1 MQMVFHCYLVA
12 WYEGLPKAAP
22 PLCWRDL
29 IFSAKRYTGSL
40 LLIHLAGGWFALRRA
55 GQSADL
61 WVESPALLGRQSVWA
76 NDRAQKTEAVELWL
90 ADIAAGFCKLSYSQ
104 TWLTKGG
111 RVAKTGMNLLILL
124 LRWEWHTQ
132 AIFTGG
138 GTHCRQRHFLLW
150 RKTERDQ
157 GMNVFYYFYFL

>member
-29 IFSAKRYTGSL
+29 IFSAQRCTGSL
-40 LLIHLAGGWFALRRA
+40 LLIHLAGGWFALRQA
-55 GQSADL
+55 GQSTDL

-104 TWLTKGG
+104 TWLTKGVEWLKQEWIYWSCCCDENDTHKLFLQEG
-111 RVAKTGMNLLILL
+111 EHTAGISNFLCDVKQ
-124 LRWEWHTQ
+124 RWT
-132 AIFTGG
+132 
-138 GTHCRQRHFLLW
+138 
-150 RKTERDQ
+150 K
-157 GMNVFYYFYFL
+157 